1 MTKTN
6 AHSSDACISFRF
18 FVAKTTPKQAAPM
31 PGKKH
36 RRRLEKEKGKDE
48 HGVPPPDMSSLV
60 KKDHQWVCWRL
71 REAKK
76 HFGLESID
84 ATHSLEAAKAFTIFM
99 EDIATRF
106 LEQLVMKPNG
116 LLRDFCEY
124 KRLIR
129 ERGKRSSYFVLKMEN
144 YHAETATSMAA
155 FVWAATKNVLDAPGQ
170 PMRERSEILRI
181 VNEPDTTFLYKW
193 MSAALIYHFGGSTRR
208 DLKPPLKVY
217 NWLASIAEMLA
228 AESASE
234 LAELSETLPRPPRKA
249 PSPTPLKSLTE
260 YERNVQAAKNRE
272 AQEAAERLAEQKA
285 RDAMIARKRDAAT
298 QEQTRLEQ
306 EREDA
311 LVRQLERTSL
321 AHNSHAHTQQAPL
334 SPASEAKRLVDA
346 QKARKAKEQ
355 DIAETRTR
363 IKEQKAVQAVKDAEE
378 AREQDRRAEARDT
391 AKRIAHGEGYSKRK
405 GNRE

>member
-1 MTKTN
+1 
-6 AHSSDACISFRF
+6 
-18 FVAKTTPKQAAPM
+18 
-31 PGKKH
+31 
-36 RRRLEKEKGKDE
+36 
-48 HGVPPPDMSSLV
+48 MSSLV

-84 ATHSLEAAKAFTIFM
+84 ATRSLEAAKAFTIFM

-170 PMRERSEILRI
+170 PMRELSEILRI
-181 VNEPDTTFLYKW
+181 INEPDTTFLYKW
-193 MSAALIYHFGGSTRR
+193 MSAALINHFGGAMRQH
-208 DLKPPLKVY
+208 LNPPLKVY
-217 NWLASIAEMLA
+217 GWLASIAEMLA
-228 AESASE
+228 ADSAAE
-234 LAELSETLPRPPRKA
+234 LAAFEDTMSQLPRKA
-249 PSPTPLKSLTE
+249 PAPAPPKSRAE
-260 YERNVQAAKNRE
+260 YDRNVQAAKNRE
-272 AQEAAERLAEQKA
+272 AQEAEERLAEQQT
-285 RDAMIARKRDAAT
+285 RDAIIARKRDEAMR
-298 QEQTRLEQ
+298 EQTRLEQ

-321 AHNSHAHTQQAPL
+321 ACNSHAHAQQAPL

-346 QKARKAKEQ
+346 QKAHEAKER
-355 DIAETRTR
+355 DIAETKAR
-363 IKEQKAVQAVKDAEE
+363 IKEQKTVQAAKDAEE
-378 AREQDRRAEARDT
+378 AKEQDRREEARDT
-391 AKRIAHGEGYSKRK
+391 AKRSAHGEGYSKRK